1 MSKQIFTLLQVAAS
15 IRKTLENRY
24 QQSYW
29 VRAELYKM
37 NLFASGHAFPELVQ
51 REDGKI
57 VANLTGVIWRTHFER
72 IKTHFEKTVQEPL
85 SEGKELLLEIKI
97 VFSETYGLS
106 LHILDIDATFS
117 LGALHQ
123 LRLNTL
129 KQLHQEGLLN
139 KNQQLSLSLPKRIAL
154 ISAESSKGLS
164 DFIEVLLAHKDRFGI
179 ATFLFNSTLQG
190 DAAIDSII
198 GALEKIHRV
207 RRHFDA
213 VAIVRGGGAE
223 VGMSCYDDFRLC
235 KKIAE
240 FPLPVLCGI
249 GHSTNLTVA
258 EMVSY
263 SHAITPSVLASN
275 LLNAFEKALSEIDQ
289 NAVLLKEI
297 FEKIH
302 RSNHRLINQMSVKIT
317 RITRQNLAF
326 NAQTLNQLTSR
337 VHLGP
342 RASLDRNQKSLLY
355 SPLKLNQ
362 ALKNITRIHAQHLQS
377 NFQKMQHCSSQLL
390 LFQNH
395 KINSMMKEIAL
406 LDPKSVLARGF
417 SIVRKEQHIIR
428 SSTALSSGEQV
439 TLEFFEGS
447 SEATI
452 N

>member
-164 DFIEVLLAHKDRFGI
+164 DFNEVLLAHKDRFGI

-258 EMVSY
+258 EMIAY
-263 SHAITPSVLASN
+263 SHAITPSVLATN
-275 LLNAFEKALSEIDQ
+275 LLAEFENAENSIIEAAQTIRETCRRSHEQNRAWLNKTSIKLSRLSK
-289 NAVLLKEI
+289 VLLGNHKDALVREI
-297 FEKIH
+297 SSTR
-302 RSNHRLINQMSVKIT
+302 RSSKWI
-317 RITRQNLAF
+317 
-326 NAQTLNQLTSR
+326 
-337 VHLGP
+337 
-342 RASLDRNQKSLLY
+342 LDKKHQ
-355 SPLKLNQ
+355 Q
-362 ALKNITRIHAQHLQS
+362 IALVPYHLQQVFVHTKQTERRS
-377 NFQKMQHCSSQLL
+377 VDHLSHTLTFRSQQIIHQQRLGL
-390 LFQNH
+390 DSLEKQTQ
-395 KINSMMKEIAL
+395 L

-417 SIVRKEQHIIR
+417 SIARKNNITLVSNEG
-428 SSTALSSGEQV
+428 LCSGDLIA
-439 TLEFFEGS
+439 LEFFQGKVD
-447 SEATI
+447 TVVK
-452 N
+452 